1 MELIGLFFIA
11 AGLLVLA
18 GLAKAIR
25 PEDTARAL
33 VELVPRRL
41 TLRSA
46 SVNATRLVVRV
57 GALAE
62 AALGACAFL
71 WPRPVTAA
79 LVACSYALFTG
90 IVVYARVHEGGAA
103 LSTCGCFGRP
113 DTPATWLHVA
123 INGLLTVGSVAVA
136 FDASNSATTISA
148 LSHLPWAG
156 VPLLFVSAVGLFLTY
171 LALSP
176 LATLEGARSL
186 VRPHSAGATGS

>member
-113 DTPATWLHVA
+113 DTPATWPHAVLNA
-123 INGLLTVGSVAVA
+123 LFAVA
-136 FDASNSATTISA
+136 AVTVALHTPTDATFRTLLA
-148 LSHLPWAG
+148 HQPWAG
-156 VPLLFVSAVGLFLTY
+156 LPLLFVSGVGGYLTY

-176 LATLEGARSL
+176 LATLDGARRL
-186 VRPHSAGATGS
+186 VRPRSSEATRT